1 MGGLFFILIG
11 ADFPYQQM
19 AGSPSIYLSI
29 QSWIEQK
36 KSTPPD
42 CLVPYVRRSV
52 TDDYNRHVCHRPMVR
67 LKMMTVWVVVFGI
80 AHTASMQTKMSQL
93 ERRSKLANG
102 EAICMIRAPA
112 VCLKVSMVYI
122 Q

>member
-1 MGGLFFILIG
+1 
-11 ADFPYQQM
+11 
-19 AGSPSIYLSI
+19 
-29 QSWIEQK
+29 
-36 KSTPPD
+36 
-42 CLVPYVRRSV
+42 
-52 TDDYNRHVCHRPMVR
+52 MVR